1 MKTPRPHQ
9 LEGAEFI
16 AQRKRCALWFRPRVG
31 KTLTAILGLEKL
43 GAHNPLVVCPVSVMR
58 VWRDEFREQGWPEPV
73 LVEGTR
79 AQKVAAIGVI
89 DRPVICSFE
98 SAWRIG
104 ANQRKWG
111 ALVFDESIRLSNW
124 QAKSVSAWMPNGHL
138 TDTVVLL
145 SGAPCPEGLLQVA
158 AQMLI
163 CRGVWFTHSDIY
175 SYLREFWS
183 FEAEKYRWVCDEHG
197 HLAEAQRRLNIVGM
211 PKTFEDIGG
220 VDQKLVRFQEVA
232 PPAPV
237 LRRLREIHVSDLP
250 PAQKGLRL
258 QMAANGL
265 DGEGEDI
272 HVSDSFKIDNFC
284 QYLEEQQEQEPG
296 YACVVMC
303 RFVAQVKALQKRL
316 GCPAIHGAVSAAE
329 RAKAVEDFQA
339 GKYPVIVCQV
349 QPAKMGLDLSRARE
363 IHYLSNDWSGDAR
376 IQSQERATNIN
387 KTTPVG
393 IVDWVSAEIEFAVAQ
408 AVRNKLDFQMKLI
421 QLKSG
426 T

>member
-43 GAHNPLVVCPVSVMR
+43 GVHNPLIVCPVSVMR
-58 VWRDEFREQGWPEPV
+58 VWRDELREQGWPEPV

-79 AQKVAAIGVI
+79 AQKIAAIGAE

-104 ANQRKWG
+104 AHLRKWE

-138 TDTVVLL
+138 TEIVILL

-158 AQMLI
+158 SQMLI
-163 CRGVWFTHSDIY
+163 CRGKWFAHSDIY
-175 SYLREFWS
+175 GYLQEFWS
-183 FEAEKYRWVCDEHG
+183 YETEKYRWVCDEHG
-197 HLAEAQRRLNIVGM
+197 HLAEARRRLNIVGL

-220 VDQKLVRFQEVA
+220 VDRKLVRFQEVT
-232 PPAPV
+232 PPTSV
-237 LRRLREIHVSDLP
+237 LQRMREISASDLP
-250 PAQKGLRL
+250 PAQKCLRL

-265 DGEGEDI
+265 DGEGDGI
-272 HVSDSFKIDNFC
+272 HVSDPFKIDGFC
-284 QYLEEQQEQEPG
+284 QYLAEQQEQEPG

-303 RFVAQVKALQKRL
+303 RFVAQVKALQARL
-316 GCPAIHGAVSAAE
+316 GCPAIHGAVAAAE
-329 RAKAVEDFQA
+329 RAMAVADFQA
-339 GKYPVIVCQV
+339 GRYPVIVCQV

-387 KTTPVG
+387 KVEPVG
-393 IVDWVSAEIEFAVAQ
+393 IVDWASAEIEFAVAQ
-408 AVRNKLDFQMKLI
+408 AVRNKLDFQAAL
-421 QLKSG
+421 LKKS
-426 T
+426 